1 MKWIEK
7 IKEDRRV
14 NAIVIEAINKEI
26 EKSNESDES
35 VEELHNL
42 LKMKR
47 DIKMRGI
54 DTGDV
59 LKVVGNV
66 AVVMVIVGFE
76 MSNIM
81 NSKAS
86 RFIKVM

>member
-1 MKWIEK
+1 MKWIER
-7 IKEDRRV
+7 IKEDRKANERV
-14 NAIVIEAINKEI
+14 IKAINDAI
-26 EKSNESDES
+26 ENSDDNEES
-35 VEELHNL
+35 VEELHKL
-42 LKMKR
+42 LKMRR